1 MTLCFSGVFHKCLAS
16 LKQNKSKMAI
26 KVMKADLIRFP
37 YRELIRN
44 LYIYLIPGY
53 IEIKQTTYFIGV
65 LFLYVFTEIIIIA

>member
-1 MTLCFSGVFHKCLAS
+1 
-16 LKQNKSKMAI
+16 MAI

-53 IEIKQTTYFIGV
+53 IKIKQTAYFIGV